1 MADKPKRPEAT
12 HRQQAA
18 LSTGAD
24 VAPVIGVNGRP
35 MAMVSGACS
44 DLTPTV
50 QFGNVLTGPVTI
62 TRWVE
67 DDGDDSDDFV
77 LEKARLVQRQAQTIV
92 GSERRL
98 LQWAIDPSLRV
109 TTPSGNPV
117 EGIPHTPAPPTAPAA
132 EQPAPPPPVD
142 LPTPPSAQ

>member
-1 MADKPKRPEAT
+1 
-12 HRQQAA
+12 
-18 LSTGAD
+18 
-24 VAPVIGVNGRP
+24 

-44 DLTPTV
+44 DLVPTV
-50 QFGNVLTGPVTI
+50 QFGNVLLGPCTV

-67 DDGDDSDDFV
+67 DDGDDSV
-77 LEKARLVQRQAQTIV
+77 LEQIRLVERMSQTII

-109 TTPSGNPV
+109 TTPSGDPV
-117 EGIPHTPAPPTAPAA
+117 EGIPHTPPAPAAPAA
-132 EQPAPPPPVD
+132 EQPVAKPAPG